1 MYRELNIS
9 KDKKIFLFAP
19 THRDNVNE
27 SYQALNYELI
37 KKALEKRFGGE
48 WQIVVRLHNRLK
60 KQSVKWLGGL
70 PSYVSN
76 NVTI

>member
-1 MYRELNIS
+1 MFFKDDAAKGKIRNKVYRELNIS

-48 WQIVVRLHNRLK
+48 WQIVVRLHNR
-60 KQSVKWLGGL
+60 
-70 PSYVSN
+70 
-76 NVTI
+76 